1 MMAKKPEVPTPEEVQ
16 EEVQEKQKEE
26 TPLGSV
32 LETSRRLLLA
42 AIGAAVIAEEE
53 ITGFVGRLVD
63 RGEIA
68 EKDARGLVKEVLDSR
83 EKVAREKIEQIRRS
97 RPVTDAT
104 KSDIEELNAKI
115 AELSKKLEDLK
126 PAQ

>member
-16 EEVQEKQKEE
+16 EEEKEE
-26 TPLGSV
+26 APRASV

-53 ITGFVGRLVD
+53 ITGFVSRLVD

-83 EKVAREKIEQIRRS
+83 EKVAREKIEEIRRN
-97 RPVTDAT
+97 RPVTVAT

-126 PAQ
+126 PAS

>member
-16 EEVQEKQKEE
+16 EEQKEE
-26 TPLGSV
+26 TPRASV

-53 ITGFVGRLVD
+53 ITGFVSRLVD

-83 EKVAREKIEQIRRS
+83 EKVAREKIEEIRRN
-97 RPVTDAT
+97 RPVTVAT

-126 PAQ
+126 PAS

>member
-1 MMAKKPEVPTPEEVQ
+1 MMAKKPEVPTSEEVQ
-16 EEVQEKQKEE
+16 EEHKEE
-26 TPLGSV
+26 TPRLSV

-53 ITGFVGRLVD
+53 ITGFVSRLVD

-83 EKVAREKIEQIRRS
+83 EKVAREKIEEIRRS
-97 RPVTDAT
+97 RPVTVAT

-115 AELSKKLEDLK
+115 AELSKKLEELK
-126 PAQ
+126 PAS

>member
-1 MMAKKPEVPTPEEVQ
+1 MAKKPVESTPEDVQ
-16 EEVQEKQKEE
+16 QEQKEA

-32 LETSRRLLLA
+32 FETSRKLLMA

-53 ITGFVGRLVD
+53 ITGFVGRMVE

-83 EKVAREKIEQIRRS
+83 EKVAREKIEEIRRG
-97 RPVTDAT
+97 RPVTVAT

-126 PAQ
+126 PAE